1 MNAIDSDRVYMRSLA
16 TRRSQTELPESLPHA
31 VTVAKAAGFDLI
43 LVETAGIGQG
53 DSRVVDLVDVS
64 VYVMTAEYGA
74 PSQLEKID
82 MLDYA
87 DLVVVNKYEK
97 KGSEDAIRDV
107 RKQVQRNRKAWDKDP
122 KQMPVYGT
130 IASKFNDD
138 GITAFYHALLDQ
150 INQAKAPDSAHPF
163 PALM

>member
-1 MNAIDSDRVYMRSLA
+1 
-16 TRRSQTELPESLPHA
+16 
-31 VTVAKAAGFDLI
+31 
-43 LVETAGIGQG
+43 
-53 DSRVVDLVDVS
+53 
-64 VYVMTAEYGA
+64 
-74 PSQLEKID
+74 

-138 GITAFYHALLDQ
+138 GITAFTTPCW
-150 INQAKAPDSAHPF
+150 IRSTRPRHPIQLIHS
-163 PALM
+163 PH